1 MGLQRRKNTEERVKT
16 AIARLQMASDMAI
29 RYTDQP
35 LYVCIS
41 GGKDSS
47 VLQQLAIEAGI
58 DCIFHHSHTT
68 LDAPTTVYFIREEF
82 ERLRKLGYRTIIRY
96 PELSMWKLIEKK
108 KGFLP
113 LRISRYCCGYFK
125 ERPITSEVDGKPVF
139 IATGVRW
146 SESSARKGRGDF
158 EVIASTRQ
166 KGERILAND
175 NDLERKLFEDCKLK
189 GERVVNPIIDWE
201 EYDIWNF
208 IKDRKIPYNQL
219 YDLGFKR
226 VGCICC
232 PMSSPKMNERLLE
245 MWPKYRDAFIR
256 AIDKGTKIKLVEGGS
271 VLYTSAEERFNDW
284 LRGGKSL

>member
-1 MGLQRRKNTEERVKT
+1 MGLQRRKDANARVET
-16 AIARLQMASDMAI
+16 AIARLRMAANMAI
-29 RYTDQP
+29 RYTEQP

-68 LDAPTTVYFIREEF
+68 LDAPTTVYFVREEF
-82 ERLRKLGYRTIIRY
+82 ERLRKLGYRSITRY
-96 PELSMWKLIEKK
+96 PEWSMWRLIEKR

-113 LRISRYCCGYFK
+113 LRTARYCCQYFK
-125 ERPITSEVDGKPVF
+125 ERTITSEVDGKPVF

-146 SESSARKGRGDF
+146 SESSARKGRSEF
-158 EVIASTRQ
+158 EVIGRTAQ

-175 NDLERKLFEDCKLK
+175 NELERKLFEDCKLK

-201 EYDIWNF
+201 EYDIWDF
-208 IKDRKIPYNQL
+208 IRDRKIPYNPL

-232 PMSSPKMNERLLE
+232 PMAQPKENEQLLE

-256 AIDKGTKIKLVEGGS
+256 AIDKGTKIKLAEGGS
-271 VLYTSAEERFNDW
+271 VPYTTGEERFNDW
-284 LRGGKSL
+284 LKGSRGL